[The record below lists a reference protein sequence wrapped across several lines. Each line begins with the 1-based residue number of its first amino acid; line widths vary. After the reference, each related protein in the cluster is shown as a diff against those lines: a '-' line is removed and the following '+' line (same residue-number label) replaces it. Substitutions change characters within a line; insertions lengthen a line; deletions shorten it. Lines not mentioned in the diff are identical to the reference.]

1 MKVRLAEI
9 EKEMAKP
16 GVWDRPED
24 MTPLMRE
31 KSRLVNRNTLFDGL
45 FEAKGEV
52 DEWLALAQDD
62 PSPEALEA
70 LDEHLEIL
78 RSRLKDTEMSTLLS
92 EPEDKNSA
100 IMVVHPGAGGLEA
113 QDWAEMLL
121 RMYRRWAE
129 RKAYVLEIMDY
140 LPGEGAGLKSVTIRI
155 AGPYAYGFLKGESG
169 IHRLVRISPFDASG
183 RRHTSFASVDVW
195 PDAEEEIDIT
205 VRDEDVR
212 IDVFRASGPGGQHV
226 NKTNSAVRITHLETN
241 LVVQCQNEKSQ
252 LKNKEQAF
260 KILKAR
266 LFDLE
271 VKKREASKK
280 ADYSTKDAIAWG
292 SQIRSYVLQ
301 PYRLI
306 KDHRSST
313 DSGNVDAVLDGDLD
327 DFIRGYLLFAHAEK
341 KEL

>member
-1 MKVRLAEI
+1 MKKRLADI
-9 EKEMAKP
+9 EKEMSKP
-16 GVWDRPED
+16 GVWDRPEE
-24 MTPLMRE
+24 MTPLLRE
-31 KSRLVNRNTLFDGL
+31 KSRLEDRSGRFDGL
-45 FEAKGEV
+45 FTAKSDV
-52 DEWLALAQDD
+52 DEWLVLAQEDQSAEALA
-62 PSPEALEA
+62 ALA
-70 LDEHLEIL
+70 EHLDIL
-78 RSRLKDTEMSTLLS
+78 AARLKDTEMSTLLS

-100 IMVVHPGAGGLEA
+100 IMVVHPGAGGMEA

-129 RKAYVLEIMDY
+129 RKSYAFELMDY
-140 LPGEGAGLKSVTIRI
+140 LAGEGAGVKSATIRI
-155 AGPYAYGFLKGESG
+155 AGPYAYGFLKGEAG

-195 PDAEEEIDIT
+195 PDAEEDIDIT

-252 LKNKEQAF
+252 LKNKELAF

-266 LFDLE
+266 LYDLE

-313 DSGNVDAVLDGDLD
+313 ESGNVDAVLDGDLD
-327 DFIRGYLLFAHAEK
+327 DFIRGYLLFAHTEK
-341 KEL
+341 KE

>member
-1 MKVRLAEI
+1 MKQRLADI
-9 EKEMAKP
+9 EKEMSKP
-16 GVWDRPED
+16 GVWDRPEE
-24 MTPLMRE
+24 MTPLLRE
-31 KSRLVNRNTLFDGL
+31 KSRLEDRSGRFDGL
-45 FEAKGEV
+45 FTAKSDV
-52 DEWLALAQDD
+52 DEWLILAQEDQSAEALA
-62 PSPEALEA
+62 ALA
-70 LDEHLEIL
+70 EHLDIL
-78 RSRLKDTEMSTLLS
+78 AARLKDTEMSTLLS

-100 IMVVHPGAGGLEA
+100 IMVVHPGAGGMEA

-129 RKAYVLEIMDY
+129 RKSYAFELMDY
-140 LPGEGAGLKSVTIRI
+140 LAGEGAGVKSATIRI
-155 AGPYAYGFLKGESG
+155 AGPYAYGFLKGEAG

-195 PDAEEEIDIT
+195 PDAEEDIDIV

-252 LKNKEQAF
+252 LKNKELAF

-266 LFDLE
+266 LYDLE

-280 ADYSTKDAIAWG
+280 ADYSTKDSIAWG

-313 DSGNVDAVLDGDLD
+313 ESGNVDAVLDGDLD
-327 DFIRGYLLFAHAEK
+327 DFIRGYLLFAHTEK
-341 KEL
+341 KE

>member
-1 MKVRLAEI
+1 VKKRLADI
-9 EKEMAKP
+9 EKEMSKP
-16 GVWDRPED
+16 GVWDRPEE

-31 KSRLVNRNTLFDGL
+31 KSRLEDRSGRFDGL
-45 FEAKGEV
+45 FTAKCDV
-52 DEWLALAQDD
+52 DEWLVLAQEDQSAEALSALA
-62 PSPEALEA
+62 
-70 LDEHLEIL
+70 EHLDIL
-78 RSRLKDTEMSTLLS
+78 AARLKDTEMSTLLS

-100 IMVVHPGAGGLEA
+100 IMVVHPGAGGMEA

-129 RKAYVLEIMDY
+129 RKSYAFELMDY
-140 LPGEGAGLKSVTIRI
+140 LAGEGAGVKSATIRI
-155 AGPYAYGFLKGESG
+155 AGPYAYGFLKGEAG

-195 PDAEEEIDIT
+195 PDAEEDIDIT

-252 LKNKEQAF
+252 LKNKELAF

-266 LFDLE
+266 LYDLE

-313 DSGNVDAVLDGDLD
+313 ESGNVDAVLDGDLD
-327 DFIRGYLLFAHAEK
+327 DFIRGYLLFAHTEK
-341 KEL
+341 KE

>member
-1 MKVRLAEI
+1 MKKRLADI
-9 EKEMAKP
+9 EKEMSKP
-16 GVWDRPED
+16 GVWDRPEE
-24 MTPLMRE
+24 MTPLLRE
-31 KSRLVNRNTLFDGL
+31 KSRLEDRSTRFDGL
-45 FEAKGEV
+45 HSAKADV
-52 DEWLALAQDD
+52 DEWLALAQEDQGA
-62 PSPEALEA
+62 EALEA
-70 LDEHLEIL
+70 LAEHLDIL
-78 RSRLKDTEMSTLLS
+78 RGRLKDTEMSTLLS

-100 IMVVHPGAGGLEA
+100 IMVVHPGAGGMEA

-121 RMYRRWAE
+121 RMYRRWSE
-129 RKAYVLEIMDY
+129 RKSYAFELMDY
-140 LPGEGAGLKSVTIRI
+140 LAGEGAGVKSATIRI
-155 AGPYAYGFLKGESG
+155 AGPYAYGFLKGEAG

-195 PDAEEEIDIT
+195 PDAEEDIDIT

-252 LKNKEQAF
+252 LKNKELAF

-266 LFDLE
+266 LYDLE

-306 KDHRSST
+306 KDHRSAT
-313 DSGNVDAVLDGDLD
+313 ESGNVDAVLDGDLD
-327 DFIRGYLLFAHAEK
+327 DFIRGYLLFAHAER
-341 KEL
+341 KE